1 MTFFTCA
8 VLFVFGLAVGSFL
21 NVIGLRYQERER
33 LLSEK
38 TTGGR
43 SFCVFCRRQLR
54 WFELIPLLSFLIQ
67 RGKCNG
73 CGKKIFWQ
81 YPFVELLSGLIFVFV
96 PYYLINFQFSI
107 YNFQSIFQFF
117 NYQLLIIAVW
127 ILIFL
132 LLLLLSIIDFRLFII
147 PDSINLALA
156 ILGFALILFS
166 IFLTSDV
173 QRLNNFSFLGH
184 YALLFDFNFLN
195 NSISNNLITIAVN
208 RLFAAF
214 VGMAFF
220 GAIILL
226 SRGRAMG
233 MGDFKLIAGLGL
245 IFGWPD
251 ILMIAAFSFI
261 IGAVF
266 SVPFLIKGVKTMKD
280 AVPFGPFIV
289 SGAVLNFFFGYQI
302 IESYFKLFGAV
313 Y

>member
-8 VLFVFGLAVGSFL
+8 VLFVFGSAVGSFL
-21 NVIGLRYQERER
+21 NVIGLRYQEGER
-33 LLSEK
+33 LLSKK
-38 TTGGR
+38 TIGGR
-43 SFCVFCRRQLR
+43 SFCVFCRARLR
-54 WFELIPLLSFLIQ
+54 WFELIPFFSFLIQ
-67 RGKCNG
+67 AGRCRR
-73 CGKKIFWQ
+73 CGQRISFE
-81 YPFVELLSGLIFVFV
+81 YPLVELLSGLIFVSA
-96 PYYLINFQFSI
+96 PYYLINFQFFS
-107 YNFQSIFQFF
+107 F
-117 NYQLLIIAVW
+117 YQLFVVAVW
-127 ILIFL
+127 ILIFEL
-132 LLLLLSIIDFRLFII
+132 FLLLSIIDFRLFII
-147 PDSINLALA
+147 PDSINLTLA

-166 IFLTSDV
+166 IFWTSDV

-184 YALLFDFNFLN
+184 YALLFDFDFLN
-195 NSISNNLITIAVN
+195 NSIVVN

-214 VGMAFF
+214 AGMAFF

-233 MGDFKLIAGLGL
+233 MGDFKLIGGLGL

-266 SVPFLIKGVKTMKD
+266 SVPFLIKGAKTMKD

-302 IESYFKLFGAV
+302 IESYFKLFGAA